1 MAWAASTQ
9 CAGGQGWTAAGKEEE
24 EEELED
30 KEDKEDKEEVDE
42 EEEKEVGHCSTGKL
56 SVSPAPR
63 PKAPKVLPPTISCPL
78 PILLPMHRPSR
89 MFTKKHEAGHF
100 LNFRRFTKLDSYKI
114 GKLQSGGRAKCVQQ
128 LVCLHPVCIL
138 GQILHFCSPR

>member
-1 MAWAASTQ
+1 M
-9 CAGGQGWTAAGKEEE
+9 
-24 EEELED
+24 D
-30 KEDKEDKEEVDE
+30 KEK
-42 EEEKEVGHCSTGKL
+42 EKEVGHCSTGKL

-78 PILLPMHRPSR
+78 PILLPMHCPSR

-100 LNFRRFTKLDSYKI
+100 QFSPVYEI
-114 GKLQSGGRAKCVQQ
+114 GQLQNWKVAKWREGQVFPQ

-138 GQILHFCSPR
+138 GQILHFCSSHLSFKHSIAQVTSLCLAPFRKIRIRYFQLQIRTAQIKKKS

>member
-1 MAWAASTQ
+1 M
-9 CAGGQGWTAAGKEEE
+9 
-24 EEELED
+24 
-30 KEDKEDKEEVDE
+30 DE

-78 PILLPMHRPSR
+78 PILLPMHCPSR
-89 MFTKKHEAGHF
+89 MFTKNTRLEIF
-100 LNFRRFTKLDSYKI
+100 NFRRFTKLDSYKI

-138 GQILHFCSPR
+138 GQILHFFSSR